1 MVLPNSQL
9 RTYLRPV
16 AIAAPAAARL
26 AASCSA
32 ASSAWMRA
40 WIFSQTL
47 GTPKKAVG
55 CTAPSVAA
63 SSAALR
69 QK

>member
-1 MVLPNSQL
+1 M
-9 RTYLRPV
+9 
-16 AIAAPAAARL
+16 PAVARL
-26 AASCSA
+26 AGSCSA

-63 SSAALR
+63 SSAALG
-69 QK
+69 QKYTCPALCTGP